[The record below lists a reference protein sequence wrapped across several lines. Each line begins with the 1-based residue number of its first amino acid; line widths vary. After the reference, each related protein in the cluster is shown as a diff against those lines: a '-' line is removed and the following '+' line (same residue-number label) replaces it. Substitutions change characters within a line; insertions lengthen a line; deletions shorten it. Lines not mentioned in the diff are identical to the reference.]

1 VKEGLVAKDNGS
13 KKHPGQDVAPPS
25 RDLMIAEA
33 AYMLA
38 ELRQFEP
45 GHELED
51 WLAAEKMIDA
61 GLHPTKKK

>member
-1 VKEGLVAKDNGS
+1 MAKEHAPKHHGKPSEGS
-13 KKHPGQDVAPPS
+13 AN
-25 RDLMIAEA
+25 REMMIAEA

-51 WLAAEKMIDA
+51 WLAAEAMIDA
-61 GLHPTKKK
+61 GLNPTRKN

>member
-1 VKEGLVAKDNGS
+1 MTEGPVAKDNAQHHHG
-13 KKHPGQDVAPPS
+13 KPS
-25 RDLMIAEA
+25 EAAAIRDLMVAEA

-61 GLHPTKKK
+61 GLNPTRKK